1 MFDGVRA
8 SLAAACSRA
17 RRLERREVHEFRR
30 WVEST
35 RNLVHL
41 SVLLF
46 VPLLIA
52 GVTAIS
58 NLSAELSFLLFP
70 PLASGAYL
78 LFANP
83 KGRYS
88 SPYRFVAGLT
98 LGALCGWLAL
108 RLSAALLHHAPPS
121 QHRVHAAGAA
131 LAMFLTGVTTWGFD
145 IEEPAAYSTALLALV
160 DDAAGFAYVVSIAAS
175 SALVAGAFVL
185 WHRAF
190 YADRAQYL
198 YRSTRGDDHVLVPM
212 RGEHADATAMLGAR
226 LAAAHD
232 AGKVVLLDVVEGS
245 DEDATRRT
253 AADGDDGSLVT
264 DGGAARTAD
273 EASTGE
279 TAIDDIATGLED
291 RAAEVERT
299 VGVPCE
305 VAVVD
310 SGAESLA
317 STVLRTAREANCDLI
332 AAPYEESEGAA
343 APYIRSLFRTDMDV
357 LVHRSADGRTDW
369 GRALV
374 PVRSVSDVAHSMLEF
389 ACRLAGSAGAVAVC
403 HCIDSPAERRRAE
416 RMLADL
422 VETFDNRIETRV
434 PQASIGSFLETVGS
448 QYDLVL
454 VGASTDRSN
463 VSRLLS
469 PATFER
475 LPTIDCDLA
484 IVDRRSRPLSRE

>member
-1 MFDGVRA
+1 MFDGVRGT
-8 SLAAACSRA
+8 LAAGCSRA

-30 WVEST
+30 WVENT
-35 RNLVHL
+35 QNLVHL

-78 LFANP
+78 LFAHP
-83 KGRYS
+83 TGRYA
-88 SPYRFVAGLT
+88 SPSRFVAGLT

-108 RLSAALLHHAPPS
+108 RLSATLLYNTPPS

-131 LAMFLTGVTTWGFD
+131 LAMFLTGATTWGLD

-160 DDAAGFAYVVSIAAS
+160 SDAAGFIYVVSIAAS
-175 SALVAGAFVL
+175 SGLVAGAFVL

-198 YRSTRGDDHVLVPM
+198 YQSTKGDDHVLVPM
-212 RGEHADATAMLGAR
+212 RGENPDATAMLGAR

-232 AGKVVLLDVVEGS
+232 AGKVVLLDIVDGS
-245 DEDATRRT
+245 DDDATRRT
-253 AADGDDGSLVT
+253 AADGGDDESLAT
-264 DGGAARTAD
+264 DGGTTGTTGSESSTAAV
-273 EASTGE
+273 
-279 TAIDDIATGLED
+279 ATGLED
-291 RAAEVERT
+291 RATKIEST

-310 SGAESLA
+310 SGSQSLA
-317 STVLRTAREANCDLI
+317 ATVLRTARESNCDLV
-332 AAPYEESEGAA
+332 ATPYEESDGSA

-369 GRALV
+369 ERSLV
-374 PVRSVSDVAHSMLEF
+374 PVRSVSDVAHSMLGF
-389 ACRLAGSAGAVAVC
+389 ACRLAGSAGEIAVC
-403 HCIDSPAERRRAE
+403 HCIDSSTDRRHAEE
-416 RMLADL
+416 MLADL
-422 VETFDNRIETRV
+422 VEPFANRIETRI
-434 PQASIGSFLETVGS
+434 PQTSIGSFLETVAP

-454 VGASTDRSN
+454 VGASTDRSS

-475 LPTIDCDLA
+475 LPEIDCDLA

>member
-1 MFDGVRA
+1 MLDGVRGT
-8 SLAAACSRA
+8 LAALCSRA
-17 RRLERREVHEFRR
+17 RRLERREIHEFRR
-30 WVEST
+30 WIENT

-46 VPLLIA
+46 VPLVIA

-78 LFANP
+78 LFAHP
-83 KGRYS
+83 TGQYA
-88 SPYRFVAGLT
+88 SPGRFVAGLT

-108 RLSAALLHHAPPS
+108 RLSAALLYHAPPS
-121 QHRVHAAGAA
+121 QHRVHAAGTA
-131 LAMFLTGVTTWGFD
+131 LAMFLTGATTWGFD

-160 DDAAGFAYVVSIAAS
+160 GDATDVSYVISIAAS
-175 SALVAGAFVL
+175 SALVAGVFVL
-185 WHRAF
+185 WHRAV
-190 YADRAQYL
+190 YADRARYL
-198 YRSTRGDDHVLVPM
+198 YRSTKGDDHVLVPM
-212 RGEHADATAMLGAR
+212 RGEHSDTTAMLGAR

-232 AGKVVLLDVVEGS
+232 AGKVVLLDIV
-245 DEDATRRT
+245 DESEADDTEAAQRT
-253 AADGDDGSLVT
+253 AT
-264 DGGAARTAD
+264 DGGDHLATDGGTTEAMEGESSAAAV
-273 EASTGE
+273 
-279 TAIDDIATGLED
+279 ATGLED
-291 RAAEVERT
+291 RATAIETT

-317 STVLRTAREANCDLI
+317 AAVLRTARESNCDLI
-332 AAPYEESEGAA
+332 ATPYEESDGAA

-369 GRALV
+369 ERSLV
-374 PVRSVSDVAHSMLEF
+374 PVRSVSDVAHSMLGF
-389 ACRLAGSAGAVAVC
+389 ACRLAGSAGEVAVC
-403 HCIDSPAERRRAE
+403 HCIDSSADRRHAEE
-416 RMLADL
+416 MLADL
-422 VETFDNRIETRV
+422 VEPFTNRIETRI
-434 PQASIGSFLETVGS
+434 PQTSIESFLETVAP

-475 LPTIDCDLA
+475 LPEIDCDLA

>member
-30 WVEST
+30 WIEST
-35 RNLVHL
+35 QNLVHL

-58 NLSAELSFLLFP
+58 NLSAELTFLLFP

-78 LFANP
+78 LFAHP
-83 KGRYS
+83 TGRYS

-108 RLSAALLHHAPPS
+108 QLSAAFLYHGPPS

-131 LAMFLTGVTTWGFD
+131 LAMFLTGATTWGFD

-160 DDAAGFAYVVSIAAS
+160 GDAAGFAYVVSIAAS

-190 YADRAQYL
+190 YADRARYL
-198 YRSTRGDDHVLVPM
+198 YQSTKGDDHVLVPM
-212 RGEHADATAMLGAR
+212 RGEHPDATAMLGAR

-232 AGKVVLLDVVEGS
+232 AGKVVLLDIV
-245 DEDATRRT
+245 DADDGDTTRRT
-253 AADGDDGSLVT
+253 TADGGDGESLAT
-264 DGGAARTAD
+264 DGGATGTTDETAAD
-273 EASTGE
+273 E
-279 TAIDDIATGLED
+279 IATSLED
-291 RAAEVERT
+291 RAATIETT

-317 STVLRTAREANCDLI
+317 AAVLRTAREANCDLI
-332 AAPYEESEGAA
+332 ATPYEESDGTA

-389 ACRLAGSAGAVAVC
+389 ACRLAGSAGETAVC

-422 VETFDNRIETRV
+422 VETFPGGIETRV
-434 PQASIGSFLETVGS
+434 PQASIGSFLETVAP

-454 VGASTDRSN
+454 VGASTDRSS

-475 LPTIDCDLA
+475 LPDIDCDLA